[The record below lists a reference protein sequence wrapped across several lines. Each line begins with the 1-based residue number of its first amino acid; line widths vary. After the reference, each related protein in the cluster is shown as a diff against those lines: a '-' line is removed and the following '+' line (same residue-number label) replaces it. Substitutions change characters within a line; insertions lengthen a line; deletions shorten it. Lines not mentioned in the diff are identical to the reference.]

1 MESCCDA
8 RWAISNDLSVTIDR
22 PMRGY
27 RVHCATSYAL
37 PLIVVTLIVLE
48 GLGGEESVAELVAA
62 RALWT
67 FRRGVRV

>member
-1 MESCCDA
+1 
-8 RWAISNDLSVTIDR
+8 
-22 PMRGY
+22 MRGY